1 MLSLLNFFKI
11 DIPKNRIF
19 GLDLLRA
26 IAILLV
32 LFGHSKHFLPSNIA
46 HFLNKYILIDGV
58 GLFFVLSGFLIGGI
72 FIKDFEKD
80 TSFKSLL
87 NFWKRRWYRTLPN
100 YFLILSS
107 LLLLSIPEI
116 DFANFKYFIFLQ
128 NLYSPISHF
137 FTESWSLSIEEWF
150 YLTAPLL
157 IFGILSVSKNKISL
171 KYSILIIALLMMLFP
186 TLLRA
191 YRYFTLEI
199 PKSYETW
206 DLYFNRQVITRLDS
220 IMIGVVGAWL
230 QRYYPS
236 IFFFKKNIL
245 FIIGT
250 MSLFLLHMFQASY
263 DPHFYITSFSFNAL
277 AALMLIP
284 FLYKMNNS
292 FSNKVKYNIWGEVI
306 ICKSIT
312 YISLISYSLYLTNLS
327 LISFRIPNDNNND
340 SFNLIGFMAF
350 WIISF
355 LLSTLIYKY
364 FEVPTTKLRDKK

>member
-1 MLSLLNFFKI
+1 
-11 DIPKNRIF
+11 
-19 GLDLLRA
+19 
-26 IAILLV
+26 
-32 LFGHSKHFLPSNIA
+32 
-46 HFLNKYILIDGV
+46 
-58 GLFFVLSGFLIGGI
+58 
-72 FIKDFEKD
+72 
-80 TSFKSLL
+80 
-87 NFWKRRWYRTLPN
+87 
-100 YFLILSS
+100 
-107 LLLLSIPEI
+107 
-116 DFANFKYFIFLQ
+116 
-128 NLYSPISHF
+128 
-137 FTESWSLSIEEWF
+137 
-150 YLTAPLL
+150 
-157 IFGILSVSKNKISL
+157 
-171 KYSILIIALLMMLFP
+171 
-186 TLLRA
+186 
-191 YRYFTLEI
+191 
-199 PKSYETW
+199 
-206 DLYFNRQVITRLDS
+206 
-220 IMIGVVGAWL
+220 
-230 QRYYPS
+230 
-236 IFFFKKNIL
+236 
-245 FIIGT
+245 

>member
-1 MLSLLNFFKI
+1 M
-11 DIPKNRIF
+11 IF
-19 GLDLLRA
+19 
-26 IAILLV
+26 
-32 LFGHSKHFLPSNIA
+32 
-46 HFLNKYILIDGV
+46 
-58 GLFFVLSGFLIGGI
+58 
-72 FIKDFEKD
+72 
-80 TSFKSLL
+80 
-87 NFWKRRWYRTLPN
+87 
-100 YFLILSS
+100 
-107 LLLLSIPEI
+107 
-116 DFANFKYFIFLQ
+116 
-128 NLYSPISHF
+128 
-137 FTESWSLSIEEWF
+137 
-150 YLTAPLL
+150 
-157 IFGILSVSKNKISL
+157 
-171 KYSILIIALLMMLFP
+171 FP

-199 PKSYETW
+199 PKSFHTW

-220 IMIGVVGAWL
+220 IMIGVIGAWL

-250 MSLFLLHMFQASY
+250 ISLFLLHIFQASY

-277 AALMLIP
+277 VALMLIP

-292 FSNKVKYNIWGEVI
+292 FSNKVKCNIWGGVI
-306 ICKSIT
+306 ICNSIT

>member
-32 LFGHSKHFLPSNIA
+32 LFVHSKHFLPKNIA

-80 TSFKSLL
+80 ISFKSLL

-116 DFANFKYFIFLQ
+116 DFANFQYFIFLQ
-128 NLYSPISHF
+128 NLYTPISHF
-137 FTESWSLSIEEWF
+137 FSESWSLSIEEWF

-199 PKSYETW
+199 PKSFHTW

-250 MSLFLLHMFQASY
+250 MSLFLLHIFQASY

-292 FSNKVKYNIWGEVI
+292 FSNKVKCDVWIVTM
-306 ICKSIT
+306 CKLIT

>member
-32 LFGHSKHFLPSNIA
+32 LFVHSKHFLPKNIA

-80 TSFKSLL
+80 ISFKSLL

-128 NLYSPISHF
+128 NLYSPISPF

-157 IFGILSVSKNKISL
+157 IIC
-171 KYSILIIALLMMLFP
+171 
-186 TLLRA
+186 
-191 YRYFTLEI
+191 
-199 PKSYETW
+199 
-206 DLYFNRQVITRLDS
+206 
-220 IMIGVVGAWL
+220 
-230 QRYYPS
+230 
-236 IFFFKKNIL
+236 FKK
-245 FIIGT
+245 
-250 MSLFLLHMFQASY
+250 
-263 DPHFYITSFSFNAL
+263 
-277 AALMLIP
+277 
-284 FLYKMNNS
+284 
-292 FSNKVKYNIWGEVI
+292 
-306 ICKSIT
+306 
-312 YISLISYSLYLTNLS
+312 
-327 LISFRIPNDNNND
+327 
-340 SFNLIGFMAF
+340 
-350 WIISF
+350 
-355 LLSTLIYKY
+355 
-364 FEVPTTKLRDKK
+364 